1 MEKNKANNRHWRWV
15 VMAVSLN
22 GLRSFLLISTAYNWI
37 WFAPSLFFIYRVKWI
52 VFFIELSQTFIVFLS
67 TIGLYSAFYYVSTIQ
82 LITRVLMQN
91 AFFSIL
97 YCWIDYD
104 VVFSWFARNEW
115 LALTDLLCVILLFVY
130 CCCECYIIYN
140 VLVLL
145 LLLNG
150 VDYFFGSC
158 DKRNCVI
165 FFFFIYV

>member
-115 LALTDLLCVILLFVY
+115 LALTDLCVCDLLLV
-130 CCCECYIIYN
+130 
-140 VLVLL
+140 VLL
-145 LLLNG
+145 LW
-150 VDYFFGSC
+150 
-158 DKRNCVI
+158 KVI
-165 FFFFIYV
+165 LFIMFWCCCCCCWMVLIIFVKVVINEVVIIFT